1 MLEGGAWIS
10 SDWAMR
16 LPRLLAPAEL
26 PVAYYHC
33 LSRVVNR
40 DFVLGDLER
49 EKFVELLRLYEAFCQ
64 VRIITYCVMSNHFHV
79 LLEVPQRP
87 PNAQLTDEELLQQ
100 LKAIYNA
107 TQLAEVRSQLHLYR
121 ANGLDEA
128 AEAYKLTY
136 LARMWDVSAFMKLVK
151 QRFSQWFN
159 RVHRRKGTLWE
170 ERFKSVL
177 VEEAGEAM
185 SAMSAYIDLNPVR
198 AGMVADPKDYRW
210 CGYADALAGRK
221 SAQAGL
227 RVVAE
232 ARAEK
237 PVPQSREV
245 LSLYRTLLFVAGEEE
260 GLDAETRQALRRG
273 FSREQIDATLEAG
286 GRLGWGQML
295 HCRVRYFSDGM
306 ALGSREFVDH
316 IFHTQRH
323 RFAPNRET
331 GARPLRRLDAGGLRT
346 LRDLRVQPV
355 G

>member
-1 MLEGGAWIS
+1 
-10 SDWAMR
+10 MR
-16 LPRLLAPAEL
+16 LARLLAPAEL

-64 VRIITYCVMSNHFHV
+64 VRVITYCVMSNHYHV

-87 PNAQLTDEELLQQ
+87 PDATLTDEELLRR
-100 LKAIYNA
+100 LKAIYSPM
-107 TQLAEVRSQLHLYR
+107 QLATVRAQLHIFR
-121 ANGLDEA
+121 VNGDDAA
-128 AEAYKLTY
+128 AEAYKQTFVD
-136 LARMWDVSAFMKLVK
+136 RMWNVSAFMKLVK
-151 QRFSQWFN
+151 QRFTQWFN

-177 VEEAGEAM
+177 VEGAGEALA
-185 SAMSAYIDLNPVR
+185 AMAAYIDLNPVR

-210 CGYADALAGRK
+210 CGYAEALAGRQ
-221 SAQAGL
+221 SALAGL

-232 ARAEK
+232 ARAENS
-237 PVPQSREV
+237 VPQSRQM
-245 LSLYRTLLFVAGEEE
+245 LALYRSLLFVAGEED
-260 GLDAETRQALRRG
+260 GLDAETRRAMRKG
-273 FSREQIDATLEAG
+273 FSREQIKATLKAG

-295 HCRVRYFSDGM
+295 RCRVRYFSDGV
-306 ALGSREFVDH
+306 ALGSREFVEQ
-316 IFHTQRH
+316 IFQAQRH
-323 RFAPNRET
+323 RFSASRRT
-331 GARPLRRLDAGGLRT
+331 GARPLRRLEAGGLRT